1 MNKSYSKI
9 RHIQESNLK
18 LEERLIQES
27 NLELEKSLVNEDI
40 YTTYL
45 KRRLIT
51 IEELIDKYIN
61 MVDEEDYSF
70 GDEFEFANNIISW
83 VVNDLENLDDNRDS
97 PYDYD
102 EIQDLIK
109 DNFGEYILSSYVG
122 TDDDDDE

>member
-45 KRRLIT
+45 KRRVIT